1 MSWQYQEVH
10 TCLFQTNP
18 FFGEG
23 RGGGG
28 RRGETHKRFKHKMY
42 VNHTSC
48 MAVSPFD
55 LFEFFQINENA
66 DRAQKGVERIFFEN
80 SSITNPHLS
89 IMSQPRSVTAKP
101 FSKATYRPFFQ
112 TPLYSF
118 HLSIPGQ
125 PKVRLIPSLSS
136 STLVSIRLLTIL
148 PSNIYTLF
156 SGTEG
161 TEQPCSWTAR
171 TYLRQEISL
180 DASECRRE

>member
-1 MSWQYQEVH
+1 MAVPGGAH
-10 TCLFQTNP
+10 LFISDQP
-18 FFGEG
+18 LFWRGE
-23 RGGGG
+23 RGGG

-89 IMSQPRSVTAKP
+89 IMSQPPSVTAKP

-118 HLSIPGQ
+118 HPSIPGQ

-148 PSNIYTLF
+148 PSNIYMLF